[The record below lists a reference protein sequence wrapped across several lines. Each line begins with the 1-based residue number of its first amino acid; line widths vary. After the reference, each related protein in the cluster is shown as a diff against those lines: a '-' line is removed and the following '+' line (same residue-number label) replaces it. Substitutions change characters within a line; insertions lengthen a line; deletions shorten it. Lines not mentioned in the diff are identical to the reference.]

1 MALQKITTNAIAAN
15 SVGIAQLAVAD
26 GSDGHVLKTNGS
38 GTLSFGA
45 ASGGGG
51 STVLSVEARS
61 GSVSVAVTSQN
72 LAIAARS
79 GTINVGV

>member
-1 MALQKITTNAIAAN
+1 MALQKVTANAIAAN
-15 SVGIAQLAVAD
+15 RVGIAQLAVAD

-45 ASGGGG
+45 ASGGG